1 MVMRRFSQ
9 LRHADVAPT
18 SQEAAMKTLTIP
30 LVAAGLLI
38 IGCDSPPSAPTA
50 IKAPTTL
57 SADRQGNG
65 VQHRVSV
72 GSHDF
77 TDPGVNANFSL
88 VAIQHADGSVSGQ
101 WSDQFGHG
109 DGGLH
114 IAVDCVTVQGNRAWI
129 GGVVTESNVPAQVGT
144 RAYTEVEDNGTSA
157 NDPPDR
163 ISYSYTGLN
172 PNFRCPI
179 IALPLFPLS
188 GGEVKVD

>member
-1 MVMRRFSQ
+1 MRS
-9 LRHADVAPT
+9 L
-18 SQEAAMKTLTIP
+18 SIP
-30 LVAAGLLI
+30 LVAASLLLL
-38 IGCDSPPSAPTA
+38 GCDSSPSAPA
-50 IKAPTTL
+50 ALKAPTTL
-57 SADRQGNG
+57 LAERGG

-101 WSDQFGHG
+101 WTDQFGHG

-114 IAVDCVTVQGNRAWI
+114 IAVDCVTVVGNRAWI

-144 RAYTEVEDNGTSA
+144 RALTEVEDNGTSA
-157 NDPPDR
+157 NDPPDQ
-163 ISYSYTGLN
+163 ISYSFAGLN
-172 PNFRCPI
+172 PSIRCQTFV
-179 IALPLFPLS
+179 LPLFPLS